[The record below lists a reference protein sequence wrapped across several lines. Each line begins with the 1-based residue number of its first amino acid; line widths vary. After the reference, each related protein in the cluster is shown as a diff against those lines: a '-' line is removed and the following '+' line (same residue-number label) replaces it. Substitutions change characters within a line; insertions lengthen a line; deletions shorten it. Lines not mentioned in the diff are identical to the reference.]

1 MLHTSGPE
9 ATPSSLNSQG
19 QRLRHREHPPS
30 PVLPPVMTCFASLL
44 NWAVLGKA
52 VRDQR
57 EAERLRDH
65 PPTWNLT
72 IECLLQ
78 TLRKLPVRAR
88 TGDYL
93 ICCKTAR
100 PSDGAKS
107 LSSHP
112 ACRLCTS
119 QKEPEAT
126 GVWTKSTLERLGRNS
141 AGLPVPC
148 SQHFLPVCGDC
159 QQPSVGWLP
168 RRDASASQVWPL
180 VLPHP

>member
-1 MLHTSGPE
+1 MPRARQTRLRRLFLRKLKGSGHTGLLHTSGPE

-107 LSSHP
+107 LSSPSSLSSLHKSERTGSHWCLDQVDLGEAWEKQRWAPCTLLPALP
-112 ACRLCTS
+112 ACL
-119 QKEPEAT
+119 
-126 GVWTKSTLERLGRNS
+126 W
-141 AGLPVPC
+141 
-148 SQHFLPVCGDC
+148 
-159 QQPSVGWLP
+159 
-168 RRDASASQVWPL
+168 
-180 VLPHP
+180 